1 MMMKFF
7 LVSNRL
13 NWYIIY
19 LNPRFYKN
27 AMNYNDQVKRICKLN
42 KNLKINKTIIK
53 NKSNKIKFI
62 LNNNLISKTI

>member
-1 MMMKFF
+1 MMMMKFF

-42 KNLKINKTIIK
+42 KN
-53 NKSNKIKFI
+53 
-62 LNNNLISKTI
+62 